1 MSERI
6 QVPKQAHHLHRL
18 GDLGDVLRPVHA
30 HLELLLSRHVA
41 RQHRGEVSD
50 SGSGEHRWRVGEGLL
65 RSSAR
70 LLGGSGRRHLLL
82 AATTRYSPSNS
93 RAKPSALLLLLPT
106 ATLTSTTDYS
116 SNNNSGLQQGGLWF
130 V

>member
-6 QVPKQAHHLHRL
+6 RVPKQAHHLHRL

-65 RSSAR
+65 LSSAR
-70 LLGGSGRRHLLL
+70 LLDSPGRRHPLL
-82 AATTRYSPSNS
+82 AATTRYSPSN
-93 RAKPSALLLLLPT
+93 RAKPSVLLLLLPT